1 MKLKRKTKPVRA
13 ALPSTYGSLLADLK
27 RRVRNAQVRAALSV
41 NRELVLLYWHIG
53 REILRSQQAE
63 GWGAKVIERLAK
75 DLRREFPEM
84 SGLSSRNLKYM
95 RAFAE
100 AYSSGESVQQLA
112 GQFVQ
117 QLVAQLPNV
126 KALLPGKRGTS
137 IVQQAVAQLPG
148 EKVPQPVGQLA
159 LTKVQQPA
167 AQLEFDLPPE
177 PFASLPWGHNVLLL
191 DRVKNP
197 ADRLWY
203 ARQALAHGWSR
214 AVLEVQIETKLH
226 KRAGRALNNFA
237 ATLPPAQSD
246 LAQQVL
252 KDPYTFNFLA
262 LGPDAQERDLENAL
276 MDHIQKFLLELG
288 VGFAFVGRQVRL
300 EVDGEDYSL
309 DLLFYHLRLRCFFV
323 IDLKKE
329 AFKPEDAGKMNFY
342 LSAVDDQLRHD
353 GDQPTIGL
361 LLCRNHKRLTVEYA
375 LRNMAKP
382 IDVAKWRTRLVSS
395 LPRNLRSALPSVEEL
410 ERNLRTSS

>member
-1 MKLKRKTKPVRA
+1 MTTSRTMKRTKAVA
-13 ALPSTYGSLLADLK
+13 ATAYGSLLSGLK
-27 RRVRNAQVRAALSV
+27 ERVRHAQVRAALSV
-41 NRELVLLYWHIG
+41 NRELVQLYWHIG

-75 DLRREFPEM
+75 DLRKEFPEM
-84 SGLSSRNLKYM
+84 DGLSRTNLLYM

-100 AYSSGESVQQLA
+100 AHSGASLVQPA
-112 GQFVQ
+112 
-117 QLVAQLPNV
+117 
-126 KALLPGKRGTS
+126 
-137 IVQQAVAQLPG
+137 
-148 EKVPQPVGQLA
+148 VGQLA
-159 LTKVQQPA
+159 QEVSAPPPKPGAKSRPGAIVPQAVGQLIPAKVPQA
-167 AQLEFDLPPE
+167 VGQLESDLPPE
-177 PFASLPWGHNVLLL
+177 PFASLPWGHNRVLL
-191 DRVKNP
+191 DRVKEP

-262 LGPDAQERDLENAL
+262 LAPDAQERDLEQAL
-276 MDHIQKFLLELG
+276 MDHIQNFLLELG

-300 EVDGEDYSL
+300 EVEGEDYAI
-309 DLLFYHLRLRCFFV
+309 DLLFYHLRLRCFVV

-342 LSAVDDQLRHD
+342 LSAVDDQMRQD

-361 LLCRNHKRLTVEYA
+361 LLCRDHKRLTVEYA
-375 LRNMAKP
+375 LRNFTKP
-382 IDVAKWRTRLVSS
+382 IGVAQWRTRLVHS
-395 LPRNLRSALPSVEEL
+395 LPKQLRGVLPSVEEIQ
-410 ERNLRTSS
+410 RNLR

>member
-1 MKLKRKTKPVRA
+1 MKPKRPTKMTRPARPA
-13 ALPSTYGSLLADLK
+13 AYGSLLADLK
-27 RRVRNAQVRAALSV
+27 RRVRSAQVRAALSV

-63 GWGAKVIERLAK
+63 GWGTKVIERLAK

-84 SGLSSRNLKYM
+84 GGLSSRNLKYM
-95 RAFAE
+95 RSFAE
-100 AYSSGESVQQLA
+100 VYSGGEIVRQLA

-117 QLVAQLPNV
+117 QLVAQLPP
-126 KALLPGKRGTS
+126 A
-137 IVQQAVAQLPG
+137 
-148 EKVPQPVGQLA
+148 
-159 LTKVQQPA
+159 KVQQPV

-177 PFASLPWGHNVLLL
+177 PFASIPWGHNVLLL
-191 DRVKNP
+191 DRVKDP
-197 ADRLWY
+197 AARLWY
-203 ARQALAHGWSR
+203 ARQTLVHGWSR
-214 AVLEVQIETKLH
+214 PVLEVQIETKLH
-226 KRAGRALNNFA
+226 KRSGRALNNFA
-237 ATLPPAQSD
+237 ATLPPEQSD

-276 MDHIQKFLLELG
+276 IDHIQKFLLELG

-300 EVDGEDYSL
+300 EVDGEDYPI

-323 IDLKKE
+323 IDLKMG
-329 AFKPEDAGKMNFY
+329 AFEPRDAGQMNFY
-342 LSAVDDQLRHD
+342 LSAVDDQMRHD

-375 LRNMAKP
+375 LRNLTKP
-382 IDVAKWRTRLVSS
+382 IGVAKWRTQLVNA
-395 LPRNLRSALPSVEEL
+395 LPKKLRGLLPSVQEL
-410 ERNLRTSS
+410 ERNLR